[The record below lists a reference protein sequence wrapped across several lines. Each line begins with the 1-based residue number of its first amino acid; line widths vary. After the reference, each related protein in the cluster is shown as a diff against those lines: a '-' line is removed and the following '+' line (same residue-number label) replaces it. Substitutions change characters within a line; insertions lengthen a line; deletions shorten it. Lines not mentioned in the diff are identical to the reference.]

1 MRPTRT
7 PLTMHDSYDQV
18 DIQNGVEYND
28 VMTKM
33 IISAYETHKNTYL
46 DHDEVDD
53 ADNHDDTD
61 VHDDL

>member
-1 MRPTRT
+1 
-7 PLTMHDSYDQV
+7 MHDSYDQV

-46 DHDEVDD
+46 DHDEVEPCFL
-53 ADNHDDTD
+53 ADLLFHPRLTD
-61 VHDDL
+61 CN